1 MSINLDKYKSI
12 WTHWIALYVNDD
24 NGSTTRKVEAVYN
37 AIYFDSFGYEFI
49 PKGNRNLIDNKI
61 IATKIFR
68 IRPYSFTM

>member
-1 MSINLDKYKSI
+1 M
-12 WTHWIALYVNDD
+12 NDD

-61 IATKIFR
+61 IATNIFR
-68 IRPYSFTM
+68 IQPYSFIM